1 MARGPSSGTVR
12 PPLDDNFVLAALQCG
27 CAVPPGLGSLLLGLP
42 RTYVRGC
49 NMSPLRGWGP
59 VVRFR
64 IFIPEDLVDF
74 VSRWDAAVFLE
85 PE

>member
-1 MARGPSSGTVR
+1 MSI
-12 PPLDDNFVLAALQCG
+12 
-27 CAVPPGLGSLLLGLP
+27 P

-59 VVRFR
+59 VVGFR
-64 IFIPEDLVDF
+64 IFIPEDLVDL
-74 VSRWDAAVFLE
+74 VPCRDAAVFLE